1 MKKVLIGYDG
11 IIAQIEEPGRDFE
24 IYEGP
29 DASMAWVDAPD
40 GVTSF
45 WSLEY
50 SPKEGKMIWVERE
63 APPTDPLLK
72 RQVAYGAVGD
82 QLDMLFKD
90 ILAGNLE
97 DGSWINHIKNVKETT
112 PKPSDDFRNME
123 EIQKNLE
130 SEEPSESQPV
140 KLSSR
145 DLPSWV
151 RYPGW
156 KGYEGA
162 A

>member
-1 MKKVLIGYDG
+1 MKKVLVGYDG

-29 DASMAWVDAPD
+29 DASMAWVDGPND
-40 GVTSF
+40 VTSQ

-50 SPKEGKMIWVERE
+50 SPSQDKMIWVERDE
-63 APPTDPLLK
+63 PPTDPILK

-90 ILAGNLE
+90 IIAGNLE
-97 DGSWINHIKNVKETT
+97 DGAWINHIKNVKETT
-112 PKPSDDFRNME
+112 PKPSDDLRTME
-123 EIQKNLE
+123 EIQENLQD
-130 SEEPSESQPV
+130 EEPSASKPV